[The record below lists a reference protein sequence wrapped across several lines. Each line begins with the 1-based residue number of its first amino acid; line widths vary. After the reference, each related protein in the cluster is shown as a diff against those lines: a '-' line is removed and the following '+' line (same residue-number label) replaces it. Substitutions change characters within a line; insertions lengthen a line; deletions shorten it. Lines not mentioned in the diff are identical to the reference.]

1 MSPPGGPTVFRSLKR
16 KLLLPLLL
24 IGGTVAA
31 LAVWGIQQESRRQLA
46 GQVRQRA
53 ELVANMVNY
62 AAESVSRSGELQRL
76 VTATGAESDLLEIV
90 VVGGQPTRVLAS
102 TKSVWLGQPLGEL
115 PGRDLADDLARAIQ
129 LRATQQRFNAAGHRF
144 VFASPLL
151 LSPGAVADGVLA
163 ESAVVVHVDTRPMEA
178 AVRQASLEFSAI
190 FLGGLAL
197 LVGLGYGLLSRVV
210 LRPIAVIG
218 AALHRD
224 GEAAAGSWLAA
235 ATDDELGL
243 LAGALR
249 DSRVRTDGALAEL
262 EKQKEALLAAKQSA
276 EEANRAKSDFLA
288 NMSHE
293 IRTPM
298 NGVIGM
304 ANLLLATDLNPRQ
317 RHYGATIRSS
327 AESLLGVISDILD
340 FSKME
345 AGKLHFE
352 SADFDL
358 RESVEQ
364 TIGLL
369 SEHAH
374 AKKLE
379 LACLI
384 YNEVPALLRG
394 DPNRLRQVLTNLV
407 SNAIKFTASGEV
419 VVRVTRESETETHAT
434 LRFAVSDTGI
444 GIPPEVRRTLF
455 HSFSQGD
462 PSITRKYGGTGL
474 GLAISRQLTACM
486 GGEIGVES
494 EVGKGSTFWFTVRLA
509 KPAVSASA
517 ACVPPAGLAGLRVLV
532 VDDNVTN
539 RSILE
544 HQLTAWQIG
553 FTSAADGCQ
562 ALLKLH
568 QAATEGTPFDL
579 AILDMQMPFLDGLK
593 LARAITAEP
602 TLAATRLVMLTSVG
616 EHPDEETQRLAG
628 LSACLDKPVRQ
639 AQLYACLTG
648 AWQRPAGP
656 AAAAAPLLADAPA
669 PAGTAEKSRVRILLA
684 EDNVINQEVALGQ
697 LEQLGYTADIV
708 ANGREAVAALARKTY
723 DLVLMD
729 CQMPELDGY
738 SATAQIREREHALAA
753 SGGKPARLPIIAMT
767 ANVMPHDR
775 AKCLAAG
782 MDDYVGKPVEVAQLQ
797 AAIARALGGRPAEP
811 APPEPAPASDAVDLR
826 RLDQAAGHNPAQRRK
841 LLHLYFSETPRQLE
855 ALSAAIA
862 ENRVTDVRHL
872 VHKTSGSSLSLG
884 FTAMAQPLLRLREM
898 AEQDHL
904 DEGAVALHRE
914 LTAHLERIKKQLAA

>member
-1 MSPPGGPTVFRSLKR
+1 LKR
-16 KLLLPLLL
+16 KLLLPLVL
-24 IGGTVAA
+24 IGGAVAV
-31 LAVWGIQQESRRQLA
+31 LAVLGIHRESRRQLER
-46 GQVRQRA
+46 QVRQRA

-90 VVGGQPTRVLAS
+90 VAGGQPARVLAS
-102 TKSVWLGQPLGEL
+102 TKSVWLGQRLGEL
-115 PGRDLADDLARAIQ
+115 PGRDLADDLARTIQ
-129 LRATQQRFNAAGHRF
+129 LRTPQQRFNAAGHRF
-144 VFASPLL
+144 VFASPLI
-151 LSPGAVADGVLA
+151 LSPAAVADGVLA

-197 LVGLGYGLLSRVV
+197 LVVLGYGLLSRVV
-210 LRPIAVIG
+210 LRPISAIG
-218 AALHRD
+218 AALQRD
-224 GEAAAGSWLAA
+224 GAEAGESWSAA

-249 DSRVRTDGALAEL
+249 DSRTRTDGALAEL
-262 EKQKEALLAAKQSA
+262 EQQKEALLAAKQSA

-304 ANLLLATDLNPRQ
+304 ANLLLATELNPRQ
-317 RHYGATIRSS
+317 RHYGATIRAS

-369 SEHAH
+369 SERAH

-384 YNEVPALLRG
+384 YNEVPAQLRG

-419 VVRVTRESETETHAT
+419 VVRVARESETESHAT

-444 GIPPEVRRTLF
+444 GIPPEIRRTLF

-509 KPAVSASA
+509 KPAATAPAASA
-517 ACVPPAGLAGLRVLV
+517 PPAGLAGLRVLV

-544 HQLTAWQIG
+544 HQLTAWQIRY
-553 FTSAADGCQ
+553 TSAADGFQ

-568 QAATEGTPFDL
+568 QAATDGAPFDL

-602 TLAATRLVMLTSVG
+602 TLSATRLVMLTSVA

-639 AQLYACLTG
+639 SQLYACLTG
-648 AWQRPAGP
+648 AGKRP
-656 AAAAAPLLADAPA
+656 AAAQPMPDAPS
-669 PAGTAEKSRVRILLA
+669 PASAEEESRVRILLA

-708 ANGREAVAALARKTY
+708 GNGREALAALARKTY

-738 SATAQIREREHALAA
+738 SATAQIREREHAFAA

-782 MDDYVGKPVEVAQLQ
+782 MDDYVGKPVEVAQLK
-797 AAIARALGGRPAEP
+797 AAIARALDGSPAEP
-811 APPEPAPASDAVDLR
+811 APAEPAPAGDDVDLR
-826 RLDQAAGHNPAQRRK
+826 RLNQAAGNNPAQRRK

-862 ENRVTDVRHL
+862 ENRVTDVRYI

-904 DEGAVALHRE
+904 DDGAVALHRE

>member
-1 MSPPGGPTVFRSLKR
+1 MSPPTGPAVFRSLKR

-24 IGGTVAA
+24 IGGAVAV
-31 LAVWGIQQESRRQLA
+31 LAVVDFEHESRRQLE
-46 GQVRQRA
+46 GKVRQRA

-90 VVGGQPTRVLAS
+90 VAGGQPARVLAS
-102 TKSVWLGQPLGEL
+102 TKSVWLGQRLGEL
-115 PGRDLADDLARAIQ
+115 PGRDLADDLQRTIQ
-129 LRATQQRFNAAGHRF
+129 LRTPQQRFNTAGHRF
-144 VFASPLL
+144 VFASPLI
-151 LSPGAVADGVLA
+151 LSPAAVADGVLA
-163 ESAVVVHVDTRPMEA
+163 ESAVVVHLDTRPMEA

-197 LVGLGYGLLSRVV
+197 LVMLGYRLLSRLV
-210 LRPIAVIG
+210 LRPIAAIG
-218 AALHRD
+218 AALQRD
-224 GEAAAGSWLAA
+224 GAEAGESWSAA

-249 DSRVRTDGALAEL
+249 DSRTRTDGALAEL
-262 EKQKEALLAAKQSA
+262 EQQKEALLAAKQSA
-276 EEANRAKSDFLA
+276 EDANRTKSAFLA

-304 ANLLLATDLNPRQ
+304 TNLLLATDLNQRQ
-317 RHYGATIRSS
+317 RHYGATIRAS

-369 SEHAH
+369 SERAH

-384 YNEVPALLRG
+384 YNEVPAQLRG

-419 VVRVTRESETETHAT
+419 VVRVTRESETQSHAT

-444 GIPPEVRRTLF
+444 GIPPEIRHTLF

-509 KPAVSASA
+509 KPAASA
-517 ACVPPAGLAGLRVLV
+517 PAASAPPAGLAGLRVLV

-544 HQLTAWQIG
+544 HQLAAWQIRY
-553 FTSAADGCQ
+553 TSAADGFQ

-568 QAATEGTPFDL
+568 QAATEGAPFDL

-602 TLAATRLVMLTSVG
+602 TLAATRLVMLTSVA

-639 AQLYACLTG
+639 SQLYACLTG
-648 AWQRPAGP
+648 AGKRPAAT
-656 AAAAAPLLADAPA
+656 AAPELPDAAAPEGA
-669 PAGTAEKSRVRILLA
+669 AEKSRVRILLA
-684 EDNVINQEVALGQ
+684 EDNVINQEVALGL
-697 LEQLGYTADIV
+697 LEQLGFTADIV
-708 ANGREAVAALARKTY
+708 ANGREALAALARKTY

-738 SATAQIREREHALAA
+738 SATAQIREREHAFAA
-753 SGGKPARLPIIAMT
+753 SGGKSARLPIIAMT
-767 ANVMPHDR
+767 ANVMAHDR

-782 MDDYVGKPVEVAQLQ
+782 MDDYVGKPVEVAQLK
-797 AAIARALGGRPAEP
+797 AAITRALGGSPAEP
-811 APPEPAPASDAVDLR
+811 APAEPAPAGDAVDLR
-826 RLDQAAGHNPAQRRK
+826 RLNQAAGNNPAQRRK

-855 ALSAAIA
+855 ALAAAIT
-862 ENRVTDVRHL
+862 ENRVTDVRHI
-872 VHKTSGSSLSLG
+872 VHKASGSSLSLG
-884 FTAMAQPLLRLREM
+884 FTAMAQPLLRLKEM

-904 DEGAVALHRE
+904 DDGAVALHQE

>member
-1 MSPPGGPTVFRSLKR
+1 MSPPTGPTVFRSLKR

-24 IGGTVAA
+24 IGGAVAV
-31 LAVWGIQQESRRQLA
+31 LAVVDFEHESRRQLE
-46 GQVRQRA
+46 GKVRQRA

-90 VVGGQPTRVLAS
+90 VAGGQPARVLAS
-102 TKSVWLGQPLGEL
+102 TKSVWLGQRLGEL
-115 PGRDLADDLARAIQ
+115 PGRDLADDLQRTIQ
-129 LRATQQRFNAAGHRF
+129 LRTPQQRFNTAGHRF
-144 VFASPLL
+144 VFASPLI
-151 LSPGAVADGVLA
+151 LSPAAVADGVLA
-163 ESAVVVHVDTRPMEA
+163 ESAVVVHLDTRPMEA

-197 LVGLGYGLLSRVV
+197 LVMLGYRLLSRLV
-210 LRPIAVIG
+210 LRPIAAIG
-218 AALHRD
+218 AALQRD
-224 GEAAAGSWLAA
+224 GAEAGESWSAA

-249 DSRVRTDGALAEL
+249 DSRTRTDGALAEL
-262 EKQKEALLAAKQSA
+262 EQQKEALLAAKQSA
-276 EEANRAKSDFLA
+276 EDANRTKSAFLA

-304 ANLLLATDLNPRQ
+304 TNLLLATDLNQRQ
-317 RHYGATIRSS
+317 RHYGATIRAS

-369 SEHAH
+369 SERAH

-384 YNEVPALLRG
+384 YNEVPAQLRG

-419 VVRVTRESETETHAT
+419 VVRVTRESETQSHAT

-444 GIPPEVRRTLF
+444 GIPPEIRHTLF

-509 KPAVSASA
+509 KPAASA
-517 ACVPPAGLAGLRVLV
+517 PAASAPPAGLAGLRVLV

-544 HQLTAWQIG
+544 HQLAAWQIRY
-553 FTSAADGCQ
+553 TSAADGFQ

-568 QAATEGTPFDL
+568 QAATEGAPFDL

-602 TLAATRLVMLTSVG
+602 TLAATRLVMLTSVA

-639 AQLYACLTG
+639 SQLYACLTG
-648 AWQRPAGP
+648 AGKRP
-656 AAAAAPLLADAPA
+656 AAAAAPELPDAAA
-669 PAGTAEKSRVRILLA
+669 PEGAAEKSRVRILLA
-684 EDNVINQEVALGQ
+684 EDNVINQEVALGL
-697 LEQLGYTADIV
+697 LEQLGFTADIV
-708 ANGREAVAALARKTY
+708 ANGHEALAALARKTY

-738 SATAQIREREHALAA
+738 SATAQIREREHAFAA

-767 ANVMPHDR
+767 ANVMAHDR

-782 MDDYVGKPVEVAQLQ
+782 MDDYVGKPVEVAQLK
-797 AAIARALGGRPAEP
+797 AAITRALGGSPAEP
-811 APPEPAPASDAVDLR
+811 APAGDAVDLR
-826 RLDQAAGHNPAQRRK
+826 RLNQAAGNNPAQRRK

-855 ALSAAIA
+855 ALAAAIT
-862 ENRVTDVRHL
+862 ENRVTDVRHI
-872 VHKTSGSSLSLG
+872 VHKASGSSLSLG
-884 FTAMAQPLLRLREM
+884 FTAMAQPLLRLKEM

-904 DEGAVALHRE
+904 DDGAVALHQE

>member
-1 MSPPGGPTVFRSLKR
+1 MSPPAGPTVFRSLKR

-24 IGGTVAA
+24 IGGTVAV
-31 LAVWGIQQESRRQLA
+31 LAVLGIQQESRRQLE

-53 ELVANMVNY
+53 ELVADMVNY
-62 AAESVSRSGELQRL
+62 AAESIARPGELQRL

-90 VVGGQPTRVLAS
+90 VAGGQPTRVLAS
-102 TKSVWLGQPLGEL
+102 TKSVWLGQRLGEL
-115 PGRDLADDLARAIQ
+115 PGRDLADDLARTIQ
-129 LRATQQRFNAAGHRF
+129 LRATQQRFNAAEHRF
-144 VFASPLL
+144 VFVSPLI

-163 ESAVVVHVDTRPMEA
+163 ESAVVVHVDTRPLEA

-210 LRPIAVIG
+210 LRPIAALG
-218 AALHRD
+218 AALRRD
-224 GEAAAGSWLAA
+224 GAGGDEIWAAA
-235 ATDDELGL
+235 ATDDELGW
-243 LAGALR
+243 LAGVLR
-249 DSRVRTDGALAEL
+249 DSRTRTDGALAEL
-262 EKQKEALLAAKQSA
+262 EKQKAALLAAKQSA

-352 SADFDL
+352 SADFEL

-369 SEHAH
+369 SERAH

-444 GIPPEVRRTLF
+444 GIPPEARRTLF

-486 GGEIGVES
+486 GGVIGVES

-509 KPAVSASA
+509 KAAATAPVASA
-517 ACVPPAGLAGLRVLV
+517 PPAGLAGLRVLV

-544 HQLTAWQIG
+544 HQLTAWQIRY
-553 FTSAADGCQ
+553 TSAADGFQ

-568 QAATEGTPFDL
+568 QAATDGAPFDL
-579 AILDMQMPFLDGLK
+579 AILDLQMPFLDGLK

-602 TLAATRLVMLTSVG
+602 TLAATRLVMLTSVA
-616 EHPDEETQRLAG
+616 EHPEEETQRLAG

-639 AQLYACLTG
+639 SQLYACLTG
-648 AWQRPAGP
+648 AWKRP
-656 AAAAAPLLADAPA
+656 AAAAPQPTDALS
-669 PAGTAEKSRVRILLA
+669 PAGTAEKNRVRILLA

-697 LEQLGYTADIV
+697 LEQLGYAADVV
-708 ANGREAVAALARKTY
+708 ANGHEALAALARKTY

-738 SATAQIREREHALAA
+738 SATAQIREREAAFAA

-797 AAIARALGGRPAEP
+797 AAIARVLGGSPAEP
-811 APPEPAPASDAVDLR
+811 APAEPAPASDAVDLR

-841 LLHLYFSETPRQLE
+841 LLHLYFSETPRQLA

-862 ENRVTDVRHL
+862 ENRATDVRHL
-872 VHKTSGSSLSLG
+872 VHKASGSSLSLG
-884 FTAMAQPLLRLREM
+884 FTAMAQPLLRLRQM
-898 AEQDHL
+898 AEQDQL
-904 DEGAVALHRE
+904 DDGAVALHRE

>member
-1 MSPPGGPTVFRSLKR
+1 MSPPPRPTAFRSLKR
-16 KLLLPLLL
+16 KLLLPLVL
-24 IGGTVAA
+24 IGGAVAV
-31 LAVWGIQQESRRQLA
+31 LAVLGIHRESRRQLER
-46 GQVRQRA
+46 QVRQRA
-53 ELVANMVNY
+53 ELVANVVNY
-62 AAESVSRSGELQRL
+62 AAESVARSGELQRL
-76 VTATGAESDLLEIV
+76 VTATGAESDVLEIV
-90 VVGGQPTRVLAS
+90 VVGGKPARVLAS
-102 TKSVWLGQPLGEL
+102 TKSVWLGQRLDEL
-115 PGRDLADDLARAIQ
+115 PGPDLADDLSRAIR
-129 LRATQQRFNAAGHRF
+129 LRSTQQHFNAAGQRF
-144 VFASPLL
+144 VFASPLI
-151 LSPGAVADGVLA
+151 LSPGAVANGVLA
-163 ESAVVVHVDTRPMEA
+163 ESAVVVHVDTRSLEA
-178 AVRQASLEFSAI
+178 AVRQASMEFSAI

-197 LVGLGYGLLSRVV
+197 LLVLGYGLLSRVV
-210 LRPIAVIG
+210 LRPIAAIG
-218 AALHRD
+218 AALQRE
-224 GEAAAGSWLAA
+224 GGPAEAWSAA

-249 DSRVRTDGALAEL
+249 DSRTRTDGALAEL
-262 EKQKEALLAAKQSA
+262 EQQKEALLAAKQSA

-317 RHYGATIRSS
+317 RHYGATIRAS

-369 SEHAH
+369 SERAH

-419 VVRVTRESETETHAT
+419 VVRVTRESETESHAT

-444 GIPPEVRRTLF
+444 GIPPEIRRTLF

-494 EVGKGSTFWFTVRLA
+494 EVGKGSMFWFTVRLA
-509 KPAVSASA
+509 KPAATAPAASA
-517 ACVPPAGLAGLRVLV
+517 PPAGLAGLRVLV

-544 HQLTAWQIG
+544 HQLTAWQIRY
-553 FTSAADGCQ
+553 TSAADGFQ

-568 QAATEGTPFDL
+568 QAATDGAPFDL

-602 TLAATRLVMLTSVG
+602 TLSATRLVMLTSVA

-639 AQLYACLTG
+639 SQLYACLTG
-648 AWQRPAGP
+648 AGKRPAAT
-656 AAAAAPLLADAPA
+656 AAPQLPDAAAPEGA
-669 PAGTAEKSRVRILLA
+669 AEKSRVRILLA

-697 LEQLGYTADIV
+697 LEQLGFTADIV
-708 ANGREAVAALARKTY
+708 ANGREALAALARKTY

-738 SATAQIREREHALAA
+738 SATAQIREREHAFAA

-782 MDDYVGKPVEVAQLQ
+782 MDDYVGKPVEVAQLK
-797 AAIARALGGRPAEP
+797 AAITRALGGSPAEP
-811 APPEPAPASDAVDLR
+811 APAEPAPAGDAVDLR
-826 RLDQAAGHNPAQRRK
+826 RLNQAAGNNPVQRRK

-862 ENRVTDVRHL
+862 ENRVTDVRHI
-872 VHKTSGSSLSLG
+872 VHKASGSSLSLG
-884 FTAMAQPLLRLREM
+884 FTAMAQPLLRLKEM

-904 DEGAVALHRE
+904 DDGAVALHQE

>member
-1 MSPPGGPTVFRSLKR
+1 MSPPPCPTAFRSLKR
-16 KLLLPLLL
+16 KLLLPLVL
-24 IGGTVAA
+24 IGGAVAV
-31 LAVWGIQQESRRQLA
+31 LAVLGIHRESRRQLER
-46 GQVRQRA
+46 QVRQRA
-53 ELVANMVNY
+53 ELVANVVNY
-62 AAESVSRSGELQRL
+62 AAESVARTGELQRL
-76 VTATGAESDLLEIV
+76 VTATGAESDVLEIV
-90 VVGGQPTRVLAS
+90 VAGGKPARVLAS
-102 TKSVWLGQPLGEL
+102 TKSVWLGQRLDEL
-115 PGRDLADDLARAIQ
+115 PGPDLADDLSRAIR
-129 LRATQQRFNAAGHRF
+129 LRSTQQRFNAAGQRF
-144 VFASPLL
+144 VFSSPLI
-151 LSPGAVADGVLA
+151 LSPGAVANGVLA
-163 ESAVVVHVDTRPMEA
+163 ESAVVVHVDTRPLEA
-178 AVRQASLEFSAI
+178 AVRQASMEFSAI

-197 LVGLGYGLLSRVV
+197 LLVLGYGLLSRVV
-210 LRPIAVIG
+210 LRPIAAIG
-218 AALHRD
+218 AALQRE
-224 GEAAAGSWLAA
+224 GGPAEAWNAA

-249 DSRVRTDGALAEL
+249 DSRTRTDGALAEL
-262 EKQKEALLAAKQSA
+262 EQQKEALLAAKQSA
-276 EEANRAKSDFLA
+276 EEANRTKSDFLA

-304 ANLLLATDLNPRQ
+304 ANLLLATELNPRQ

-369 SEHAH
+369 SERAH

-384 YNEVPALLRG
+384 YNEVPAQLRG

-419 VVRVTRESETETHAT
+419 VVRVTRESETESHAT

-444 GIPPEVRRTLF
+444 GIPPEIRRTLF

-509 KPAVSASA
+509 KSPASA
-517 ACVPPAGLAGLRVLV
+517 TTASTPPAGLAGLRVLV

-539 RSILE
+539 RGILE
-544 HQLTAWQIG
+544 HQLTAWQIRY
-553 FTSAADGCQ
+553 TSAADGFQ

-568 QAATEGTPFDL
+568 QAATEGAPFNL

-602 TLAATRLVMLTSVG
+602 ALKATRLVMLTSVG

-639 AQLYACLTG
+639 SQLYACLAG
-648 AWQRPAGP
+648 AGKRPV
-656 AAAAAPLLADAPA
+656 APQLPDAPS
-669 PAGTAEKSRVRILLA
+669 PASAAEKSRVRILLA

-708 ANGREAVAALARKTY
+708 GNGREALAALARKTY

-738 SATAQIREREHALAA
+738 SATAQIREREHAFAA

-782 MDDYVGKPVEVAQLQ
+782 MDDYVGKPVEVAQLK
-797 AAIARALGGRPAEP
+797 AAITRALGGSPAEP
-811 APPEPAPASDAVDLR
+811 APAEPAPAGDAVDLR
-826 RLDQAAGHNPAQRRK
+826 RLNQAAGNNPAQRRK

-855 ALSAAIA
+855 ALSVAIA
-862 ENRVTDVRHL
+862 ENRVTDVRHI

-884 FTAMAQPLLRLREM
+884 FTAMARPLLRLKEM

-904 DEGAVALHRE
+904 DDGAVALHRE